1 MSIII
6 KGIYIIVV
14 LFFLSSVESFF
25 SALFG
30 FKVAFFLI
38 LLLQNRLDRKLLL
51 VISFLFFLILDVMNH
66 WVLGSNFLMALIP
79 LILHYILSLFLSTN
93 SGFFYYIFKLVA
105 LFVYY
110 ILIIVVPPFLLNRVF
125 GTLSFNEFISISIKV
140 FISTI
145 LLVILEGWLD
155 GFRDR
160 GRGSEIKIK

>member
-1 MSIII
+1 MSIVI
-6 KGIYIIVV
+6 KGIYIIVA

-30 FKVAFFLI
+30 LKVAFFLI

-93 SGFFYYIFKLVA
+93 SGFFYYIFKLVT

-110 ILIIVVPPFLLNRVF
+110 ILIIVIPPFLLNRVF

-145 LLVILEGWLD
+145 LLVILEGWLN